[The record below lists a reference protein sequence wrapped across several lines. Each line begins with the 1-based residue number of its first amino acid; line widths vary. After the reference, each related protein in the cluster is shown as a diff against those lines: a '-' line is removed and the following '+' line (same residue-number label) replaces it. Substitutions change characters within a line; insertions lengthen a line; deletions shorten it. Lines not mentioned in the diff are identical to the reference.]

1 MRYYKFRL
9 KTKLNNIA
17 IDSNVIANNVN
28 RHGNKVEI

>member
-1 MRYYKFRL
+1 MKYYKFRF

-28 RHGNKVEI
+28 RDEHKVGI

>member
-17 IDSNVIANNVN
+17 VNSHVIANNVN
-28 RHGNKVEI
+28 RDEHKVGI